1 MASVHGD
8 CDDDGC
14 AVVAGDGFVA
24 SCNDWML
31 SGKTFSG
38 ADGIVKQN
46 YQTEDILIKLVILFN
61 EGGNQISFMVFL
73 DLIQK
78 SSVIALCLYIA
89 LALHL
94 ARRFD

>member
-1 MASVHGD
+1 MIECNIHHDIGSLHGSAVIAEPSAMASVHGD

-46 YQTEDILIKLVILFN
+46 Y
-61 EGGNQISFMVFL
+61 
-73 DLIQK
+73 
-78 SSVIALCLYIA
+78 
-89 LALHL
+89 
-94 ARRFD
+94 